1 MKAKYFFIIF
11 FIFVVGCKTKQ
22 KTILEEEKPVVL
34 LISIDGFRYD
44 YIHKVITAGINQI
57 RNGVEAEWLI
67 PSFPSKTFPN
77 HYTIVTGLY
86 PEHHGIIANNMY
98 DDNFNAVYRISDTKE
113 KNNSRWWGGEPI
125 WVTAEKQGLTSAC
138 FFWPGSEAA
147 IQNVRPRYWKNYDHN
162 FPNINRVDT
171 ILHWMNLPKKADL
184 NL

>member
-113 KNNSRWWGGEPI
+113 KNNSRWWGWRTYLGYCRKTRI
-125 WVTAEKQGLTSAC
+125 NIGMFFLAGFRSCNSKCKTKILEKL
-138 FFWPGSEAA
+138 
-147 IQNVRPRYWKNYDHN
+147 
-162 FPNINRVDT
+162 
-171 ILHWMNLPKKADL
+171 
-184 NL
+184 